1 MSGKSEKAARR
12 ALRMYEGIVKDVDE
26 SKRRSCAAEAQSERA
41 LDIVMGQADYN
52 AGARVAVEQRLRG
65 ELRKEREERR
75 RVREVAEWA
84 LALAIVECVGVLW
97 LAEMVL
103 L

>member
-1 MSGKSEKAARR
+1 MSGKREKAVRR
-12 ALRMYEGIVKDVDE
+12 ALRMYEGIVNDVEE
-26 SKRRSCAAEAQSERA
+26 SKQRCRTAEAQSERA

-52 AGARVAVEQRLRG
+52 AGERTAVEQRLRG

-84 LALAIVECVGVLW
+84 LALAIVECVGFLW
-97 LAEMVL
+97 LAAVVL